1 MMIIKKILL
10 SLVLLLYFNP
20 LHAIEIKN
28 DNDAILKL
36 GMEMSNMRNM
46 LEAYIL
52 IGIKLEYKNPTQKLK
67 DGIAHYEDLLHA
79 LQSNY
84 TNDKAIQ
91 KSIDTSLQAWK
102 IVHKAIVL
110 ALDKKNSL
118 KKMKDGAIFIHG
130 NIRTVI
136 KEMARMKKILLDKF
150 TIKDKDALNASIEIA
165 ASSRRLSAH
174 YMMAL
179 WHLDDPTIKKHWEK
193 GLKIYEDS
201 LNILKNSSYVEN
213 KEFLGLLNSC
223 RKYHRY
229 FVRMGNKRKIYS
241 ILIDKKSNIVFHKAK
256 RMTDIILQGSENG
269 N

>member
-1 MMIIKKILL
+1 MTIKKILL
-10 SLVLLLYFNP
+10 SLALLIYINP
-20 LHAIEIKN
+20 LHALEIKN

-52 IGIKLEYKNPTQKLK
+52 IGIKVDYKNPTKKLK
-67 DGIAHYEDLLHA
+67 DGIVHYEDLLVL
-79 LQSNY
+79 LQSKYQN
-84 TNDKAIQ
+84 NNAMQ
-91 KSIDTSLQAWK
+91 HSIDTSLQAWK
-102 IVHKAIVL
+102 IVRKAMVL

-136 KEMARMKKILLDKF
+136 KEMARMKKILLDKS
-150 TIKDKDALNASIEIA
+150 TIKDKDVLNASIEIA

-179 WHLDDPTIKKHWEK
+179 WHLDDPTIKKHWDK
-193 GLKIYEDS
+193 GLKIYGDS
-201 LNILKNSSYVEN
+201 LNILRHSSYVEN
-213 KEFLGLLNSC
+213 KEFLRLLNSC
-223 RKYHRY
+223 QKYHRY
-229 FVRMGNKRKIYS
+229 FTRMGNKRKIYS

-256 RMTDIILQGSENG
+256 RMTDIILKSDQNEQ
-269 N
+269 

>member
-1 MMIIKKILL
+1 MMTIKKILL
-10 SLVLLLYFNP
+10 SLVLLVYLTP

-52 IGIKLEYKNPTQKLK
+52 IGIKLEYKNPTKKLK
-67 DGIAHYEDLLHA
+67 DGITHYEDLLHA
-79 LQSNY
+79 LQSKY
-84 TNDKAIQ
+84 KNDKAMQ
-91 KSIDTSLQAWK
+91 NSIDTSFHAWK
-102 IVHKAIVL
+102 IVRKAMVL

-136 KEMARMKKILLDKF
+136 KEMARMKKILLDKS
-150 TIKDKDALNASIEIA
+150 TIQDKDVLNASIEIA

-179 WHLDDPTIKKHWEK
+179 WHLDDPTIKKHWDK
-193 GLKIYEDS
+193 GLKIYGDS
-201 LNILKNSSYVEN
+201 LNILRHSAYVEN
-213 KEFLGLLNSC
+213 KEFLDLLSSC

-229 FVRMGNKRKIYS
+229 FVRMWDKPKIFS
-241 ILIDKKSNIVFHKAK
+241 ILIDKKADIVFHKAK
-256 RMTDIILQGSENG
+256 RMTDIILKRNQNG
-269 N
+269 K

>member
-1 MMIIKKILL
+1 MIIKKILL
-10 SLVLLLYFNP
+10 SLVLLLYISP

-52 IGIKLEYKNPTQKLK
+52 IGIKLEYKNPTKKLK
-67 DGIAHYEDLLHA
+67 DGIAHYENLLSS
-79 LQSNY
+79 LQSTY
-84 TNDKAIQ
+84 KNDKAMQ
-91 KSIDTSLQAWK
+91 ASIDTSLKAWK
-102 IVHKAIVL
+102 IVGKAMAV
-110 ALDKKNSL
+110 ALNKKSSL
-118 KKMKDGAIFIHG
+118 KKMKNGAIFIHG

-136 KEMARMKKILLDKF
+136 KEMARMKKILLDKS
-150 TIKDKDALNASIEIA
+150 TIKDKDILNASIEIA

-193 GLKIYEDS
+193 GLKIYGDS
-201 LNILKNSSYVEN
+201 LNILRHSSYVED

-229 FVRMGNKRKIYS
+229 FIRMWDKPKIYS
-241 ILIDKKSNIVFHKAK
+241 ILIDKKSNIVFRKAK
-256 RMTDIILQGSENG
+256 IMTDIILKSNQNEE
-269 N
+269 

>member
-1 MMIIKKILL
+1 MIVKKILL
-10 SLVLLLYFNP
+10 SLVLLLYLTP

-28 DNDAILKL
+28 NNDAILKL

-52 IGIKLEYKNPTQKLK
+52 IGIKLEYKDPTQKLK

-79 LQSNY
+79 LQSKY
-84 TNDKAIQ
+84 KNDKVMQ
-91 KSIDTSLQAWK
+91 KSIDTSFKAWK
-102 IVHKAIVL
+102 IVRKAMIL
-110 ALDKKNSL
+110 ALQKSSL
-118 KKMKDGAIFIHG
+118 KEMKEGAIFIHG

-136 KEMARMKKILLDKF
+136 KEMARMKKILLDKS

-179 WHLDDPTIKKHWEK
+179 WHLDDPTIQKHWKK
-193 GLKIYEDS
+193 GLKIYGDS
-201 LNILKNSSYVEN
+201 LDILRHSSYVEN
-213 KEFLGLLNSC
+213 KEFLVLLNSC
-223 RKYHRY
+223 RKYHKY
-229 FVRMGNKRKIYS
+229 FVKMWDKPKIYS
-241 ILIDKKSNIVFHKAK
+241 ILIDKKADIVFHKAA
-256 RMTDIILQGSENG
+256 RMTDIILKN